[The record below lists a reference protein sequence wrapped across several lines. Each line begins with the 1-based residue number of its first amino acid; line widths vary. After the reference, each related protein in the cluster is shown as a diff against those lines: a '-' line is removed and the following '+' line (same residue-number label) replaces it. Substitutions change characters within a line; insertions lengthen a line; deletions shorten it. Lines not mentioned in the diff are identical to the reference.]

1 MLVFITLRTPS
12 NKLLYHSKAELSFLC
27 IYAFLYLILTAFCVF
42 VLLKKA
48 GGCRAVYITLLVSL
62 SCSTISTV
70 ASVFNLVIQQG
81 GITLPQSSASGH
93 TILALSALVKLFN
106 VWSLPFLFLSIYLL
120 IRDGHLAVQKTHNSS
135 VIPIASYVLF
145 ALIMVFGT
153 VAVGLYLDY
162 LSIIYIQED
171 WFETH
176 TIAQLNHKIAV
187 YFDLSYTFLSLWY
200 LSAVVTLL
208 YAAYVYRK
216 MRHLSLNDKVSTS
229 NISYAFTIVD
239 FYRFLAQVMQT
250 VLFGIMPAYIL
261 LIVEGMIITIVSAPG
276 VIKFTNATQVEKIN
290 LSSVLLSNLF
300 RAVMYGIMLAI
311 GFGHKTWLA
320 RPADMTPRELLYF
333 K

>member
-12 NKLLYHSKAELSFLC
+12 NKLLYYFKAELSFLC
-27 IYAFLYLILTAFCVF
+27 IYAFLYLILAAFCVF

-62 SCSTISTV
+62 SWSTISTV

-93 TILALSALVKLFN
+93 TMLALAALVKLFN

-120 IRDGHLAVQKTHNSS
+120 IRDRHLAVRKTHISS
-135 VIPIASYVLF
+135 VIPIALYVLF

-176 TIAQLNHKIAV
+176 TIAQLNHKITV

-208 YAAYVYRK
+208 YATYVYRK

-229 NISYAFTIVD
+229 NISYAFTFVD
-239 FYRFLAQVMQT
+239 FLRFWGQVMQT
-250 VLFGIMPAYIL
+250 VLYGVIPAYIL

-276 VIKFTNATQVEKIN
+276 VIKFTDATQVERIN
-290 LSSVLLSNLF
+290 LSSILLSNLF
-300 RAVMYGIMLAI
+300 RAVMYGIMLAT
-311 GFGHKTWLA
+311 GFGQKVW
-320 RPADMTPRELLYF
+320 PAGMIPRELSYF
-333 K
+333 NK

>member
-12 NKLLYHSKAELSFLC
+12 NKLLYHFKAELSFLC

-145 ALIMVFGT
+145 ALIMVLGT

-208 YAAYVYRK
+208 HAVYVYRK
-216 MRHLSLNDKVSTS
+216 MRHLSLNDKISTS
-229 NISYAFTIVD
+229 NISYAFTFVD
-239 FYRFLAQVMQT
+239 FLRFWGQVMQT
-250 VLFGIMPAYIL
+250 VLYGVIPAYIL

-276 VIKFTNATQVEKIN
+276 VIKFTDATQVERIN
-290 LSSVLLSNLF
+290 LSSILLSNLF
-300 RAVMYGIMLAI
+300 RAVMYGIMLAT
-311 GFGHKTWLA
+311 GFGQKVW
-320 RPADMTPRELLYF
+320 PADMIPRELSYF
-333 K
+333 NK

>member
-1 MLVFITLRTPS
+1 MFITFWTPS
-12 NKLLYHSKAELSFLC
+12 NQLLYHSKAELSFLC

-93 TILALSALVKLFN
+93 TMLALAALVKLFT

-120 IRDGHLAVQKTHNSS
+120 IRDRHLAVRKTHISS
-135 VIPIASYVLF
+135 VIPIALYVLF

-176 TIAQLNHKIAV
+176 TFAQLNHKIAV

-200 LSAVVTLL
+200 LSAVVTLW
-208 YAAYVYRK
+208 YATYVYRK

-229 NISYAFTIVD
+229 NISYAFTFVD
-239 FYRFLAQVMQT
+239 FLRFWGQVMQT
-250 VLFGIMPAYIL
+250 VLYGVIPAYIL

-276 VIKFTNATQVEKIN
+276 VIKFTDATQVERIN
-290 LSSVLLSNLF
+290 LSSILLSNLF
-300 RAVMYGIMLAI
+300 RAVMYGIMLAT
-311 GFGHKTWLA
+311 GFGQKVW
-320 RPADMTPRELLYF
+320 PADMIPRELSYF
-333 K
+333 NK

>member
-27 IYAFLYLILTAFCVF
+27 IYAFLYLILAAFCVF

-93 TILALSALVKLFN
+93 TMLALSALVKLFN

-135 VIPIASYVLF
+135 VILIASYVLF

-162 LSIIYIQED
+162 LSIRSYISKKIGSRLIQSRSSI
-171 WFETH
+171 TKSPCTSTYH
-176 TIAQLNHKIAV
+176 TP
-187 YFDLSYTFLSLWY
+187 SYHYGTCPRWSLFCM
-200 LSAVVTLL
+200 LP
-208 YAAYVYRK
+208 
-216 MRHLSLNDKVSTS
+216 TS
-229 NISYAFTIVD
+229 I
-239 FYRFLAQVMQT
+239 
-250 VLFGIMPAYIL
+250 G
-261 LIVEGMIITIVSAPG
+261 
-276 VIKFTNATQVEKIN
+276 KCAT
-290 LSSVLLSNLF
+290 S
-300 RAVMYGIMLAI
+300 R
-311 GFGHKTWLA
+311 
-320 RPADMTPRELLYF
+320 
-333 K
+333 